1 MNMTETTDATDTM
14 NAPKTAGKMD
24 KKVLVIDDEQPTLN
38 MFRLLLAAYG
48 YETTTAAN
56 GADGVEVFERERPG
70 IVLTDVKMP
79 VMDGIEALRRI
90 KDIDPHAEVIVITGH
105 GDMDL
110 AIRALNLDATDF
122 INKPVQRQAL
132 SQALSRAEERIAI
145 SRSQAREIAVE
156 ECDGAA
162 VLHIRGSVTARSE
175 PFLARAMARARELNP
190 SSIVLDFDENASTN
204 GAGIAILTELLVEA
218 RDQGERVCIRGLSE
232 NFRKVFDVVGISRL
246 VEPCGE

>member
-1 MNMTETTDATDTM
+1 
-14 NAPKTAGKMD
+14 MD

-48 YETTTAAN
+48 YETLTAVN
-56 GADGVEVFERERPG
+56 GAEGVAAFESERPG

-79 VMDGIEALRRI
+79 VMDGIEVLRRI

-132 SQALSRAEERIAI
+132 NQALRRAEERIAI
-145 SRSQAREIAVE
+145 AKSKAEEIQVE
-156 ECDGAA
+156 ETDAAA
-162 VLHIRGSVTARSE
+162 VLSIRGSVTARSE
-175 PFLARAMARARELNP
+175 PFLDRAMARARDMQKPLV
-190 SSIVLDFDENASTN
+190 VLQFDENASTN
-204 GAGIAILTELLVEA
+204 GAGLSLLTRLLQDA
-218 RDQGERVCIRGLSE
+218 RERGERVCIKGLSE
-232 NFRKVFDVVGISRL
+232 NFRKVFDTVGITRL
-246 VEPCGE
+246 VEPCAGPEDA

>member
-1 MNMTETTDATDTM
+1 
-14 NAPKTAGKMD
+14 MD

-48 YETTTAAN
+48 YETLTAVN
-56 GADGVEVFERERPG
+56 GAEGVAAFESQRPG

-79 VMDGIEALRRI
+79 VMDGIEVLRRI

-132 SQALSRAEERIAI
+132 NQALRRAEERIAI
-145 SRSQAREIAVE
+145 AKSKAEEIMVQE
-156 ECDGAA
+156 TEDAA
-162 VLHIRGSVTARSE
+162 VLNIRGSVTARSE
-175 PFLARAMARARELNP
+175 PFLDRAMARARDMQKPLV
-190 SSIVLDFDENASTN
+190 VLQFDENASTN
-204 GAGIAILTELLVEA
+204 GAGLSLLTRLLLDA
-218 RDQGERVCIRGLSE
+218 RERGERVCISGLSE
-232 NFRKVFDVVGISRL
+232 NFRKVFDMVGISRL
-246 VEPCGE
+246 VEPCAGPKDA